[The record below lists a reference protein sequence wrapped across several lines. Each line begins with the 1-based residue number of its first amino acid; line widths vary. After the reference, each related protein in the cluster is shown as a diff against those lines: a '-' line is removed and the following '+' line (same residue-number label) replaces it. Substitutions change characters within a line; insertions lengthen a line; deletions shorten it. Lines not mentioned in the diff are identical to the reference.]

1 MNKPHEQPWNPRT
14 PPVIPDD
21 LQPCPILVLH
31 YWAGWNLHDRAMDDL
46 LLPLQREYAD
56 RICFRSC
63 DVDLAENQPFIHGI
77 ANIPALGCFIR
88 GKWFK
93 SVVGMHS
100 PTQLHSTCDQ
110 LLAAAS
116 TPSSA
121 AAGNSLAGIL
131 FSIRRLLS
139 WGERNP

>member
-1 MNKPHEQPWNPRT
+1 M
-14 PPVIPDD
+14 
-21 LQPCPILVLH
+21 
-31 YWAGWNLHDRAMDDL
+31 HDRAMDDL
-46 LLPLQREYAD
+46 LLPLQHEYAG

-63 DVDLAENQPFIHGI
+63 DVDRAENQRFVHGI

-93 SVVGMHS
+93 SVVGMRS
-100 PTQLHSTCDQ
+100 ATQLHSTCDQ

-116 TPSSA
+116 TPSST
-121 AAGNSLAGIL
+121 AAGNRSAGIL
-131 FSIRRLLS
+131 SSIRRLLR